1 MRIQNSIFSN
11 ELWPDMARSGLGFV
25 GFAGEYTMSGYIK
38 KRFDGFKDDPNKIGI
53 FSGKW
58 ILQTIENFGTR

>member
-1 MRIQNSIFSN
+1 M
-11 ELWPDMARSGLGFV
+11 GFV
-25 GFAGEYTMSGYIK
+25 GFAGEYTISGFIK

-58 ILQTIENFGTR
+58 FEQTITNFNYR